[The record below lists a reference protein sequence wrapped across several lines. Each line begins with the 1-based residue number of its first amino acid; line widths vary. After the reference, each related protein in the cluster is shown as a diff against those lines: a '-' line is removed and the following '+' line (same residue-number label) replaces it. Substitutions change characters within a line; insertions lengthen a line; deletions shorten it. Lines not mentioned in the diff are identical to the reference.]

1 MAALLMPTLRS
12 RLARVPVT
20 TALVALVVVVSL
32 AGLFWPAFE
41 ALLERNPT
49 LILQGQWWRLLTQ
62 LFVQK
67 HGWSQFLFNVF
78 GLALLCA
85 VVELRMRRAVV
96 LVTFLAAGVGSAVL
110 LGILQ
115 PSLVDAGTSDSVAGF
130 VGLLAVL
137 SFRRSPP
144 QSLPVVPFAYSAFF
158 AVYLTAI
165 DLLPLAVALTVA
177 SALTGLLTGLRL
189 GRSPRAD
196 VLSLVVIVAAT
207 VVLCVER
214 DGHGFGLAIGLL
226 LGFVATQLSNAVL
239 SRRAVPAQPRSRR
252 R

>member
-1 MAALLMPTLRS
+1 MAALLMPTLRA
-12 RLARVPVT
+12 RLGRVPVT

-96 LVTFLAAGVGSAVL
+96 LLTFLAAGVGSAVL

-130 VGLLAVL
+130 VGLLTVL
-137 SFRRSPP
+137 SFRRSPAET
-144 QSLPVVPFAYSAFF
+144 LPVVPFAYSVFF
-158 AVYLTAI
+158 AVYLAAI
-165 DLLPLAVALTVA
+165 DLLPLAIAVIVG
-177 SALTGLLTGLRL
+177 SVFTGLLT
-189 GRSPRAD
+189 S
-196 VLSLVVIVAAT
+196 V
-207 VVLCVER
+207 
-214 DGHGFGLAIGLL
+214 
-226 LGFVATQLSNAVL
+226 
-239 SRRAVPAQPRSRR
+239 
-252 R
+252 